1 MVDLHADDLV
11 RGLPWLK
18 PVAACIGALL
28 LVAGLSAWGGYV
40 QGCRAGEDE
49 LQRTVAVAEQ
59 QKGRADAAEEREA
72 QTKAQKALAQQVA
85 EERGREVARLRAE
98 RDALPADPGPS
109 ALPADASLP
118 VVAADLRSLGLAPGL
133 LGGALPLGLSLGDG
147 RTVAGWGREAQRVPV
162 LRARLDATE
171 ALSAAQE
178 GQILALQTQAQA
190 GDAALA
196 DCDEGRLAERRRA
209 DAFEEALRRKPS
221 ERHWS
226 LGGLVGVDFEGRRHL
241 GAYGTWS
248 WRAVQAHALY
258 INRTAAL
265 GGGFRF

>member
-28 LVAGLSAWGGYV
+28 LVAGLSAWGGYAR
-40 QGCRAGEDE
+40 GCRAGEAE
-49 LQRTVAVAEQ
+49 RQRTEAMAQQ

-72 QTKAQKALAQQVA
+72 QAKTQKALAQQVA

-133 LGGALPLGLSLGDG
+133 LGSDLPLGLSLGDG
-147 RTVAGWGREAQRVPV
+147 RTVAAWGWEAQRVPV

-209 DAFEEALRRKPS
+209 DAFEEALRRKPVD
-221 ERHWS
+221 RPWS
-226 LGGLVGVDFEGRRHL
+226 AGMLIGLDTSGARRL
-241 GAYGTWS
+241 GAYVG
-248 WRAVQAHALY
+248 RGFGRVHVEAVVVG
-258 INRTAAL
+258 NVAAI
-265 GGGFRF
+265 GGGIRF